1 MMPICMSND
10 PLKFKNR
17 DIFTQIHHFV
27 SFDDMGFPVRSIDS
41 EGTFKM
47 KPNLL
52 QFMSRG
58 KLPC

>member
-1 MMPICMSND
+1 MFS
-10 PLKFKNR
+10 
-17 DIFTQIHHFV
+17 QIHHFG
-27 SFDDMGFPVRSIDS
+27 SFYDTGFLAKSIDS
-41 EGTFKM
+41 KGTFKM